1 MTLSA
6 YLRTTHAS
14 SPWTNHHTRQRWS
27 WESQK
32 AHMDMARH
40 VPGAE
45 DLPSLALVTV
55 GAQISQETR
64 PGVTKHHE
72 EAQHSLVEIV
82 TDQAKLVVTST
93 HRVMVLRS
101 TLSASTNL
109 RMKTS
114 TLHFCSSRQLL
125 PGLPPQQRP
134 LLSRRPLK
142 RRRILSFIVTSTFV

>member
-1 MTLSA
+1 
-6 YLRTTHAS
+6 
-14 SPWTNHHTRQRWS
+14 
-27 WESQK
+27 
-32 AHMDMARH
+32 MDMARH

-64 PGVTKHHE
+64 PGMTKHHE

-82 TDQAKLVVTST
+82 TGQAKLVVTST

-109 RMKTS
+109 KS
-114 TLHFCSSRQLL
+114 T
-125 PGLPPQQRP
+125 
-134 LLSRRPLK
+134 
-142 RRRILSFIVTSTFV
+142 